1 MPNDLE
7 FNTLVRPYEEQPAA
21 CHDYDPRAAPVA
33 ARIAEIIN
41 QHLPELLVEHIG
53 STAVPGCAGKG
64 VVDLMLLYPT
74 GQLETAKALLDQL
87 GFQHQST
94 RDPWPET
101 RPMRLGAYE
110 YDGKLFRL
118 HAHVIAMDAPE
129 VTELR
134 AFRDRLRNDPALLA
148 AYIERKRQI
157 IAAGVTDTVDYSYS
171 KGEFISAALLP
182 MQYRE
187 R

>member
-1 MPNDLE
+1 MSNIQNPIS
-7 FNTLVRPYEEQPAA
+7 FIQPYEEQLAA
-21 CHDYDPRAAPVA
+21 CHDYDPRAAQVA
-33 ARIAEIIN
+33 AIIAEAIN
-41 QHLPELLVEHIG
+41 QHLPGLIVEHIG

-64 VVDLMLLYPT
+64 VVDLMLLYST
-74 GQLETAKALLDQL
+74 GQLEAAKALLDQL
-87 GFQHQST
+87 GFQRQST
-94 RDPWPET
+94 RDPWPER

-110 YDGKLFRL
+110 YDGQLFRL
-118 HAHVIAMDAPE
+118 HVHVIAMDSPE

-134 AFRDRLRNDPALLA
+134 AFRDRLCDDPALLA

-157 IAAGVTDTVDYSYS
+157 IAVGVTDTVDYSYS
-171 KGEFISAALLP
+171 KGEFISAALSP